1 MKHEDVRATRRLI
14 SAAVDLNAGFEATAG
29 DEYQLE
35 VLLDFHREVRY
46 CQRFS
51 PLVLIALSK
60 SSVQHAIAL
69 LDAGAC
75 PDALQPDHMPPLLPA
90 LDFHNLELVRC
101 LVAAGASINVYHPRV
116 IGNMSLIVCLYFLRG
131 LNFMLR
137 CGAETESLFG
147 RRPLL
152 GSAESNSSESVDEST
167 DEHERETPT
176 TPIPFWR
183 IVARNQDLMQP
194 RGVTL
199 GQVLRHLLQFT
210 ASVRLDERLA
220 DFVNSSREWLHIRAT
235 AGGTSLYTLN
245 WFSQF

>member
-14 SAAVDLNAGFEATAG
+14 SAAVDLNAGFEAT
-29 DEYQLE
+29 EFKKYQPE
-35 VLLDFHREVRY
+35 VLRCFDSEVRY

-51 PLVLIALSK
+51 PLVLIALSQ

-90 LDFHNLELVRC
+90 LDFGNLELVRC
-101 LVAAGASINVYHPRV
+101 LVAAGASVNVYHPRV
-116 IGNMSLIVCLYFLRG
+116 IGNMSLIVSLYFLRG
-131 LNFMLR
+131 FNMMLR

-147 RRPLL
+147 
-152 GSAESNSSESVDEST
+152 SAESNWSESVDEST

-220 DFVNSSREWLHIRAT
+220 DFINSSREWLHIRAT

>member
-1 MKHEDVRATRRLI
+1 MQHDDACATRRLI
-14 SAAVDLNAGFEATAG
+14 SAAVDLNAGFEAT
-29 DEYQLE
+29 EFMMCKLK
-35 VLLDFHREVRY
+35 VLRCFDSEVRY
-46 CQRFS
+46 CERFS
-51 PLVLIALSK
+51 PLVLIARPQ

-75 PDALQPDHMPPLLPA
+75 PDAQQPDHMPPLLPA
-90 LDFHNLELVRC
+90 LDFRNLELVRC
-101 LVAAGASINVYHPRV
+101 LVAAGASVNVYHPRV
-116 IGNMSLIVCLYFLRG
+116 IGNMSLIVCLDFFRG

-147 RRPLL
+147 RRPLF
-152 GSAESNSSESVDEST
+152 GSAESDWSESVDEST
-167 DEHERETPT
+167 DEHERETQT
-176 TPIPFWR
+176 TPISFWS
-183 IVARNQDLMQP
+183 IVARNQDLMKL

-210 ASVRLDERLA
+210 ASVRLDERFA
-220 DFVNSSREWLHIRAT
+220 DFVKSSGEWLHIRAT